1 MRHTL
6 PVKWAKELT
15 PRRDTGAYLG
25 VVMIDWDRVREL
37 QDEIG
42 KDEFAEVVTMFLD
55 EAEEVLARISPTQ
68 GPKVLGD
75 DCHFLKGAA
84 LNLGFSSLADLCQL
98 AERRA
103 KAGDC
108 DVNIAD
114 MANCYTASREA
125 LLRGLAD
132 LAA

>member
-1 MRHTL
+1 
-6 PVKWAKELT
+6 
-15 PRRDTGAYLG
+15 
-25 VVMIDWDRVREL
+25 MIDWNRVREL

-55 EAEEVLARISPTQ
+55 EADEVLARIAPENGASP
-68 GPKVLGD
+68 LGD

-84 LNLGFSSLADLCQL
+84 LNLGFSTLASLCHS

-103 KAGDC
+103 KDGDSN
-108 DVNIAD
+108 VNLIELRA
-114 MANCYTASREA
+114 CYLASRES
-125 LLRGLAD
+125 LIMGLAD

>member
-1 MRHTL
+1 
-6 PVKWAKELT
+6 
-15 PRRDTGAYLG
+15 
-25 VVMIDWDRVREL
+25 MIDWNRVREL

-55 EAEEVLARISPTQ
+55 EADEVLARITPAG
-68 GPKVLGD
+68 GPALLRD

-84 LNLGFSSLADLCQL
+84 LNLGFASLANLCQI

-103 KAGDC
+103 KEGDC
-108 DVNIAD
+108 AIDLIE
-114 MANCYTASREA
+114 MRRCYQASRAA
-125 LLRGLAD
+125 LILGLAD

>member
-1 MRHTL
+1 
-6 PVKWAKELT
+6 
-15 PRRDTGAYLG
+15 
-25 VVMIDWDRVREL
+25 MIDWDRVREL

-55 EAEEVLARISPTQ
+55 EADEVLTRITPA
-68 GPKVLGD
+68 GGAALLRD

-84 LNLGFSSLADLCQL
+84 LNLGFASLAHLCQT

-103 KAGDC
+103 KDGDC
-108 DVNIAD
+108 AINLIE
-114 MANCYTASREA
+114 MRRCYHASREA
-125 LLRGLAD
+125 LIMGLAE